1 MFRFGGEEF
10 VVIGRALARAA
21 ALTLGERI
29 RRDRRE
35 PHGCRRRTPLVTV
48 SIGLATCADDAS
60 DYDGLFECADRRLY
74 LAKSAG
80 RNCVIGGDEENHGA
94 LRTAQPLRA

>member
-1 MFRFGGEEF
+1 MDADAG
-10 VVIGRALARAA
+10 
-21 ALTLGERI
+21 
-29 RRDRRE
+29 
-35 PHGCRRRTPLVTV
+35 TPLVTV
-48 SIGLATCADDAS
+48 SIGLATCAEDAS

-80 RNCVIGGDEENHGA
+80 RNRVIGGDEENHGA